1 MADERAENQRLF
13 IEFSKR
19 GQIDNMEMM
28 LGEDG
33 VSVNGKDSLG
43 CTALHWAA
51 SAGHVEAIKWLLANK
66 ANPNAQNN
74 QGETPLHKAAW
85 RNFVEACTFLV
96 KGGAERRLLNKD
108 ERAAYSYARSDE
120 CRRVCAPEQSAGK
133 FILFYLFK
141 KRCLTRHSFFLFL
154 FLFLLSLFFF
164 HFAFHAFFVSPIPHC
179 CFLSPIRCHHKRFA
193 KSFGRGSN
201 NGGRR

>member
-120 CRRVCAPEQSAGK
+120 CRRVCAPEQSAGATTNA
-133 FILFYLFK
+133 LQRALEEAA
-141 KRCLTRHSFFLFL
+141 TME
-154 FLFLLSLFFF
+154 
-164 HFAFHAFFVSPIPHC
+164 
-179 CFLSPIRCHHKRFA
+179 
-193 KSFGRGSN
+193 
-201 NGGRR
+201 GGDDADSGDDEKEREKWDD